1 MCKRGDIKV
10 LRIVSV
16 LLMLAGLG
24 YGAFW
29 VQNKHPEYKVKILD
43 FVNSGSFHT
52 LEARFTPIQLMELH
66 KKELLKGDKHK
77 FLEPSLKFFPYLLME
92 VKYSTASDYTG
103 EGIILWDLTD
113 GEMVL
118 NTQEWDKTHGF
129 GDCITAGTER
139 YEFKIINILSQ
150 KGGSIDRDGLSR
162 ALQIENN
169 VLDLWLESCHKK
181 KLVVQSGNNYRLHF
195 QQPKLHVIPQTL
207 LQNPLVT
214 KSFKNAERV
223 TKRFSASQI
232 RKTAEAA
239 FGNDFA
245 IRSTMDVFLPVYS
258 LTVQNPDGS
267 MHTSYWNALNGK
279 MLAQGPYVH

>member
-1 MCKRGDIKV
+1 M
-10 LRIVSV
+10 LRLFSI
-16 LLMLAGLG
+16 LLMLGGLG

-29 VQNKHPEYKVKILD
+29 VQTKHPEYKAKALD
-43 FVNSGSFHT
+43 IINSGSFHT
-52 LEARFTPIQLMELH
+52 LEARFTPSQLMEAH
-66 KKELLKGDKHK
+66 KKDLLKGDKHK

-92 VKYSTASDYTG
+92 VKYSTATDHTG

-118 NTQEWDKTHGF
+118 STQEWDKTHGF

-139 YEFKIINILSQ
+139 YEFKIINLLSQ
-150 KGGSIDRDGLSR
+150 RGGSIDRDGLSR
-162 ALQIENN
+162 SLQIESN

-181 KLVVQSGNNYRLHF
+181 KLIVQSGNNYRLHF
-195 QQPKLHVIPQTL
+195 QQPKLHVIPETQL
-207 LQNPLVT
+207 HDPLVT
-214 KSFKNAERV
+214 KSVKNAERIRR
-223 TKRFSASQI
+223 RFSTNQI
-232 RKTAEAA
+232 RKIAEAA

-279 MLAQGPYVH
+279 MLAPGSYSN

>member
-1 MCKRGDIKV
+1 MF
-10 LRIVSV
+10 RILSLVITV
-16 LLMLAGLG
+16 AGLG

-29 VQNKHPEYKVKILD
+29 VQTKHPEYKAKALD
-43 FVNSGSFHT
+43 LINSGSFHT
-52 LEARFTPIQLMELH
+52 LEARFTPQQIMEMN

-92 VKYSTASDYTG
+92 VKFTMPNESTG

-118 NTQEWDKTHGF
+118 NTQHWEKTHGF
-129 GDCITAGTER
+129 GDCISAGTER
-139 YEFKIINILSQ
+139 YEFRIINILSQ
-150 KGGSIDRDGLSR
+150 RGGSIDRDGLSKC
-162 ALQIENN
+162 LQ
-169 VLDLWLESCHKK
+169 VDPSVMDLWVESCQKK
-181 KLVVQSGNNYRLHF
+181 KLIVQSGNNYRLHF
-195 QQPKLHVIPQTL
+195 QEPRLHVLPQTL
-207 LQNPLVT
+207 LHDRLVT
-214 KSFKNAERV
+214 KSFKNAEKV
-223 TKRFSASQI
+223 SKRFSTSQI
-232 RKTAEAA
+232 KKSAEAA

-279 MLAQGPYVH
+279 ALGKGAYIH